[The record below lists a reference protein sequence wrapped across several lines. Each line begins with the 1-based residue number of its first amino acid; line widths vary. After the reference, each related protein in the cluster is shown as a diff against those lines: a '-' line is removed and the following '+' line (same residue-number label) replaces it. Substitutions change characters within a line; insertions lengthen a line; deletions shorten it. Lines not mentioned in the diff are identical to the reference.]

1 MAGVDVGGGGG
12 KKRAVDAE
20 INMIPFIDLLLVTI
34 SFLLLTAVWTHMARL
49 NADAQVP
56 GKQNTDD
63 VVPTDKPKDLH
74 IEMRGPEKF
83 VLQWKQGQQVVNSV
97 ELPRKEVKVMQNN
110 VEVVRFPD
118 LATKITE
125 EWKTNG
131 QHAAPTDEKTDRAIL
146 HTDNKTEYKY
156 IIGVIDAL
164 YGTQRDRVFG
174 GKTEKIPAFNVT
186 FAVN

>member
-34 SFLLLTAVWTHMARL
+34 SFLLITAVWSHMARL

-56 GKQNTDD
+56 GKPSDD
-63 VVPTDKPKDLH
+63 PPTNPEKPKDLH
-74 IEMRGPEKF
+74 IEMRGTEKF

-97 ELPRKEVKVMQNN
+97 ELPRKEVKTVQNN
-110 VEVVRFPD
+110 VEIIRFPE
-118 LATKITE
+118 LAVKIAE
-125 EWKTNG
+125 EWKTHG
-131 QHAAPTDEKTDRAIL
+131 QHAAATDDKTDRAVL
-146 HTDNKTEYKY
+146 HTDNKTEYKF

-164 YGTQRDRVFG
+164 YATQRDRAFPT
-174 GKTEKIPAFNVT
+174 KTEKIPAFNVT